1 MRGKLMPNSTKQKF
15 RAIEILRILQEE
27 SDYEHPITT
36 QDFCA
41 KLEQKGISCDRRTLS
56 TDISDLVD
64 LGFEI
69 GSTEVGKQKGY
80 FYEGF
85 LFTVDDLKVLIDA
98 VQASSFIPEKRTEQ
112 LMDKLS
118 KLAGFH
124 KEEVL
129 KGNMISFNTRKHT
142 DESIMYNV
150 GLINDAIAQNKKISF
165 RYYDLD
171 ENHKKKFRKSKK
183 RYIESPIALV
193 YNEDNYYLVCYSDKY
208 ETNVNYRV
216 DRMNSITITEA
227 DIPYEAGGVKY
238 MLPNYTR
245 QSFKMFDGETETI
258 TIQFDDSL
266 IGPVYDK
273 FGEDIKITRDADN
286 TCEATIKVQ
295 VSPTFWGWLMQFGNK
310 LIIKSPKELQ
320 SELIRNLDELKEA
333 YKKNELH

>member
-1 MRGKLMPNSTKQKF
+1 MPNSTKQKF
-15 RAIEILRILQEE
+15 RAIEILRLLQEE

-36 QDFCA
+36 QEFCA
-41 KLEQKGISCDRRTLS
+41 RLEQKGITCDRRTLS
-56 TDISDLVD
+56 ADISDLVD

-69 GSTEVGKQKGY
+69 GSTGVGKQKGY

-118 KLAGFH
+118 KLAGYH

-165 RYYDLD
+165 RYFDLD

-183 RYIESPIALV
+183 RYIENPIALV

-216 DRMNSITITEA
+216 DRMNSITITEI
-227 DIPYEAGGVKY
+227 DIPYEAGGVKNI
-238 MLPNYTR
+238 LPNYTR
-245 QSFKMFDGETETI
+245 QSFKMYDGETETI

-273 FGEDIKITRDADN
+273 FGEDSEISRVSEERCQITVP
-286 TCEATIKVQ
+286 VQ
-295 VSPTFWGWLMQFGNK
+295 VSTTFWGWLFQFGDK
-310 LIIKSPKELQ
+310 IKILEPKHIQTQYSERLQ
-320 SELIRNLDELKEA
+320 TVLGQ
-333 YKKNELH
+333 Y